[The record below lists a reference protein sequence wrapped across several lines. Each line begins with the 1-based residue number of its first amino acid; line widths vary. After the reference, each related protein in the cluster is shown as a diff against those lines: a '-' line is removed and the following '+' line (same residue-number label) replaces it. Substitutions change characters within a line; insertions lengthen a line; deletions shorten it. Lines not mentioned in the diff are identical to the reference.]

1 MAQQIID
8 VGNVAN
14 DGTGDPLRTAF
25 QIVNDNFTEVYN
37 PSSIANGSSRIDIAE
52 DGDIYMTSNGVA
64 NVVVVSS
71 TQVTITGDLA
81 VTGNAILSGNI
92 IGDRI
97 QNGNTIIDIQSAGGN
112 ANVSVGGISNV
123 AVFSTTGEYITGLL
137 SVSGNVIGNNLNAT
151 NLVSTTG
158 NVVAGN
164 ILTVGI
170 VSATG
175 NISGGNVSATKISGT
190 SVVATTISATGNV
203 IGGNITST
211 GEVSTSGNVIAGNI
225 STSGIF
231 SASSYSSSG
240 NVTAGNVLTSGVV
253 SAAGNAT
260 FANLTIGSGSTGNA
274 IIYGNLTVYGNTTTI
289 ESNTITTNDLN
300 ITVGNNQNTG
310 TALNNA
316 GIDVG
321 NNNLATWRF
330 NNATTSWQSNIA
342 ITPSANA
349 TLDLGGTSNYWSTAY
364 VSNAS
369 VAGTVYASTLNA
381 TGNVSSGNI
390 TTTGIISASGNI
402 TGGTVIAT
410 NIGNVA
416 ALNLDGNVAN
426 VLLGDG
432 TFGNTPSTLGALNYS
447 QNSLSTTTTV
457 TTTDSFPYTILSTTL
472 TTGGNPV
479 QVIVTGD
486 VNPLAAG
493 NGKVQLYR
501 DSTAIGQP
509 VTYEASAADE
519 NNPYALQII
528 DTPSFGTYTYA
539 LKVVSLTA
547 NSQFGETNGPVL
559 SAIEIQNVRGAN
571 GAPYAWRTVSA
582 NGTSITSNVS
592 EGTITYTP
600 GNNIVITGNATSNVV
615 TFAVS
620 DSPSFIGNV
629 TGSNI
634 NGNLFSTTASVSGNA
649 TIGNANIGAY
659 TTNALRVNGTGYIIN
674 SATTD
679 PYPNTGTLDVAAVT
693 QPNVVVRA
701 FDQTTSNTSGPVV
714 QFVRKQQTGTALSSD
729 LDAGRMKFWAIQPNN
744 DIYNYIG
751 EVAGITSGS
760 GTDGKLEFYTGL
772 ANVPQLVL
780 TLASNKQANFA
791 GAISASGNITGSYIL
806 GNGSQLTGLPAGYA
820 NSNAVSYGE
829 TGWAGNIVPSANV
842 TYSLGNSTNW
852 WSAAYF
858 GASTVYIGGVPLGA
872 SGGTLNINGNNIVTA
887 NATGTSTTTGN
898 VSITGNITSGNI
910 SASTLTGT
918 LSTASQ
924 TNITSVGTLGS
935 LSVTGNITG
944 GNVAVGIASVDSIT
958 KTGSNSVGNIGSASN
973 YFNYVF
979 ATATTAL
986 YADLA
991 ENYLADKDYDP
1002 GTVLSFGGSEEVTAS
1017 SQDEDQR
1024 IIGIVSTKPSYIMNA
1039 GLIGEHVV
1047 TVALQ
1052 GRTPCLVQ
1060 GQVRRGDMM
1069 VSAGNG
1075 RARAEN
1081 SPRVGTV
1088 IGKSLED
1095 FDGDTGVIEVVVG
1108 RI

>member
-37 PSSIANGSSRIDIAE
+37 PSSIANGSSRIDVAQ

-64 NVVVVSS
+64 NVMVVSS
-71 TQVTITGDLA
+71 TQVTVTGDLA

-92 IGDRI
+92 LGDRI
-97 QNGNTIIDIQSAGGN
+97 QNGNTIIDIQAAGGN
-112 ANVSVGGISNV
+112 ANVSIGGVSNV
-123 AVFSTTGEYITGLL
+123 AVFATTGEYITGLL
-137 SVSGNVIGNNLNAT
+137 SVSGNIIGNALTTLSVITNEISSNSNPAVSILDNLD
-151 NLVSTTG
+151 VS
-158 NVVAGN
+158 
-164 ILTVGI
+164 GI
-170 VSATG
+170 ISATG
-175 NISGGNVSATKISGT
+175 NIIGNVL
-190 SVVATTISATGNV
+190 TGNV
-203 IGGNITST
+203 LTGNTLSA
-211 GEVSTSGNVIAGNI
+211 SSNVIAGNLT
-225 STSGIF
+225 TSGI
-231 SASSYSSSG
+231 
-240 NVTAGNVLTSGVV
+240 V
-253 SAAGNAT
+253 SAAGNIVGRD
-260 FANLTIGSGSTGNA
+260 LIIGSGNTGNA

-289 ESNTITTNDLN
+289 ESNVITTNDLN

-310 TALNNA
+310 AALNNA

-321 NNNLATWRF
+321 NNNLATWRY
-330 NNATTSWQSNIA
+330 NDSTTSWQTNLA
-342 ITPSANA
+342 ITPIGNA
-349 TLDLGGTSNYWSTAY
+349 AQNLGGPTNLWD
-364 VSNAS
+364 
-369 VAGTVYASTLNA
+369 TVYANNVNLN
-381 TGNVSSGNI
+381 GS
-390 TTTGIISASGNI
+390 
-402 TGGTVIAT
+402 

-416 ALNLDGNVAN
+416 FLNLDGNVAN
-426 VLLGDG
+426 VLLGNG
-432 TFGNTPSTLGALNYS
+432 TFGNTPSSLGALNYS

-493 NGKVQLYR
+493 NGKIQLYR

-509 VTYEASAADE
+509 VTYEADAADE

-528 DTPSFGTYTYA
+528 DTPSFGTYTYS

-559 SAIEIQNVRGAN
+559 SAVEIQNVRGAN

-582 NGTSITSNVS
+582 NGTSITSNIS
-592 EGTITYTP
+592 EGIITYTP

-620 DSPSFIGNV
+620 DSPSFVGNV
-629 TGSNI
+629 SGSNI

-649 TIGNANIGAY
+649 IIGNANIGAY
-659 TTNALRVNGTGYIIN
+659 TTDALRVNGTGYIIN

-701 FDQTTSNTSGPVV
+701 FSQTTSNTSGPVV
-714 QFVRKQQTGTALSSD
+714 QFVRKQQTGTALSSG
-729 LDAGRMKFWAIQPNN
+729 LDAGRMKFWAIQPND

-760 GTDGKLEFYTGL
+760 GTDGQLEFYTGL

-780 TLASNKQANFA
+780 TLASDKQANFA

-829 TGWAGNIVPSANV
+829 SGWAGNIIPSANV

-852 WSAAYF
+852 WSTAYF

-872 SGGTLNINGNNIVTA
+872 SGGALEINGNSIVTA
-887 NATGTSTTTGN
+887 NSTGTSTTTGN
-898 VSITGNITSGNI
+898 VSITGNITGGNI
-910 SASTLTGT
+910 SASTVTGT
-918 LSTASQ
+918 IST
-924 TNITSVGTLGS
+924 
-935 LSVTGNITG
+935 
-944 GNVAVGIASVDSIT
+944 DSII
-958 KTGSNSVGNIGSASN
+958 KTGSNSVGNIGSSSN

-991 ENYLADKDYDP
+991 EMYIADKKYTP
-1002 GTVLSFGGSEEVTAS
+1002 GTVLSFGNTAEVTQS
-1017 SQDEDQR
+1017 SVDSDR
-1024 IIGIVSTKPSYIMNA
+1024 KIIGIVSSNPAYIMNS
-1039 GLIGEHVV
+1039 GLNNEFAVP
-1047 TVALQ
+1047 VALQ
-1052 GRTPCLVQ
+1052 GRVPCLVQ
-1060 GQVRRGDMM
+1060 GPVQRGDMM

-1075 RARAEN
+1075 RARAE
-1081 SPRVGTV
+1081 SDPKIGTV
-1088 IGKSLED
+1088 LGKALED
-1095 FDGDTGVIEVVVG
+1095 FNGDQGTIEVVVG